1 MSFTALSFQTSWNHT
16 VVKVLEKNI
25 ALEDHF
31 HYIFKQILLGAG
43 FLNFEWVITCL
54 LSSQNSCEAHTTQW
68 I

>member
-1 MSFTALSFQTSWNHT
+1 M
-16 VVKVLEKNI
+16 VKVLEKNI

-43 FLNFEWVITCL
+43 FLNFEWRL
-54 LSSQNSCEAHTTQW
+54 LPAYLALRIAVRLTQHSESKDNAHSDMERT